1 MWADC
6 ATPLI
11 NVGRLAD
18 SYTESSH
25 AFPMK
30 IRIVKT
36 PPAPKMDG
44 FDLERFKLGKV
55 YDVDS
60 RLGQY
65 LVMAG
70 YARADAKGV
79 DSDEQP

>member
-1 MWADC
+1 
-6 ATPLI
+6 
-11 NVGRLAD
+11 
-18 SYTESSH
+18 
-25 AFPMK
+25 MK

-44 FDLERFKLGKV
+44 FDLERLKLGKV

-65 LVMAG
+65 LVTAEYG
-70 YARADAKGV
+70 RTDVKRG
-79 DSDEQP
+79 EFR